1 MRSKNSIQA
10 CETFNKSRE
19 ENEGL
24 QYTWEQMRSVLGK
37 AIPYANYITQQDV
50 VSINRVKKGV
60 YTFPSEPV
68 YIGKIETLMK
78 IAKSRFESRGNKVEV
93 VHAKVVDDVEEAIKT
108 LKETGEYRILKKV
121 VHIEWEEI

>member
-24 QYTWEQMRSVLGK
+24 QYTWKQMRSVLGK
-37 AIPYANYITQQDV
+37 AIPYAKYITQQDV
-50 VSINRVKKGV
+50 VSMGIINRVKKGV

-78 IAKSRFESRGNKVEV
+78 IAKSRFESRGNKVE
-93 VHAKVVDDVEEAIKT
+93 HAKVVDDAIKT

>member
-24 QYTWEQMRSVLGK
+24 QYTWKQMRSVLGK

-50 VSINRVKKGV
+50 VSMGIINQSKERSL
-60 YTFPSEPV
+60 YFP
-68 YIGKIETLMK
+68 I
-78 IAKSRFESRGNKVEV
+78 
-93 VHAKVVDDVEEAIKT
+93 
-108 LKETGEYRILKKV
+108 
-121 VHIEWEEI
+121 

>member
-50 VSINRVKKGV
+50 VSHGDYKQSKERSL
-60 YTFPSEPV
+60 YFPV
-68 YIGKIETLMK
+68 
-78 IAKSRFESRGNKVEV
+78 
-93 VHAKVVDDVEEAIKT
+93 
-108 LKETGEYRILKKV
+108 
-121 VHIEWEEI
+121 